1 MIVGIG
7 MDLVDIARVT
17 RLIAAKGDR
26 ALSRLFTSGEVAYAM
41 ERADPF
47 RHLAARIAAKEAT
60 FKALS
65 GSDRARGIGW
75 REMEVVPAGDGK
87 PQLALHGSA
96 RDRAQELKLSRCW
109 LTLTHAELLAGAF
122 VVLEC
127 DEPAV
132 RFLG

>member
-1 MIVGIG
+1 M
-7 MDLVDIARVT
+7 
-17 RLIAAKGDR
+17 
-26 ALSRLFTSGEVAYAM
+26 SRLFTAGEVAYAM

-47 RHLAARIAAKEAT
+47 RHLAARIAAKEAA

-75 REMEVVPAGDGK
+75 REMEVVPATDGQ

-96 RDRAQELKLSRCW
+96 LDRARELGLARCW
-109 LTLTHAELLAGAF
+109 LTLTHAELVAGAV
-122 VVLEC
+122 VVLES
-127 DEPAV
+127 DEAAV